1 MTSLAARK
9 SKVLLFEE
17 KTKIVRRSLNPAYNF
32 SCILKDLEDIKH
44 VKAKVV
50 IYDYDKNTKVSEIGS
65 AIIALKTLKSALLE
79 TNTEAAAELVEVSLG
94 AKMPPKLDLGSIVLG
109 LSYLPTAQRMSFSII
124 KATQL
129 RFDKCV
135 SNLEDFGKFFPFCW
149 NHWGKASFLARKFK
163 NPLCSQK
170 ISLPQCAVAELT

>member
-1 MTSLAARK
+1 MTSLPTRK
-9 SKVLLFEE
+9 SKVVLFEE

-32 SCILKDLEDIKH
+32 SCILKDLEEDIKN

-65 AIIALKTLKSALLE
+65 AIIALKTLKSALLD

-149 NHWGKASFLARKFK
+149 
-163 NPLCSQK
+163 
-170 ISLPQCAVAELT
+170 